1 MVLLDGTWKKGE
13 EMARPKLKVTPQMLA
28 AVTQIAVTQC
38 PDEEIAAFLGISYST
53 FKRRKA
59 EDPELSE
66 AVELG
71 RDNGKQTLRQVQW
84 NSAVEDKN
92 ITMMIW
98 LGKQYLGQS
107 DKTDLLGRDGKPF
120 EFTIAIN
127 SQNGDQERDEETIQ
141 DPGQPLVH

>member
-1 MVLLDGTWKKGE
+1 MLL
-13 EMARPKLKVTPQMLA
+13 
-28 AVTQIAVTQC
+28 AVQQIAVTQC

-53 FKRRKA
+53 FKRRKV
-59 EDPELSE
+59 ENPELSE

-84 NSAVEDKN
+84 DAATTDKN

-127 SQNGDQERDEETIQ
+127 SQNGDQERDEETVKN
-141 DPGQPLVH
+141 PGQSYLH